1 MGGQW
6 NYMLLPKG
14 QVNEKQCTDLTVGKP
29 GLNLRRKMQGNE
41 QAVEGTKRTVGRNLA
56 ENFQPLFSI
65 YVSVDSYRCVGR
77 VSQ

>member
-1 MGGQW
+1 
-6 NYMLLPKG
+6 MLLPKG
-14 QVNEKQCTDLTVGKP
+14 QVNEKQCTDLTMVKP

-41 QAVEGTKRTVGRNLA
+41 QEVEGTKRTLGRNQA
-56 ENFQPLFSI
+56 KIFQPLFSI